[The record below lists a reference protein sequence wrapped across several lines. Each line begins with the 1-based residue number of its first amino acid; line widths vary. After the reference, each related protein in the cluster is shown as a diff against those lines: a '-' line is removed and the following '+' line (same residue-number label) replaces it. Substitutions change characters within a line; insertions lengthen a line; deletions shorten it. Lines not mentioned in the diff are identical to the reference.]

1 LRTILG
7 ARAMNAMLV
16 VALMFACMA
25 NVACLLSHL

>member
-1 LRTILG
+1 
-7 ARAMNAMLV
+7 MNAMLV